1 MKCTPVFATKLI
13 LCLSGLVF
21 RGLGKT
27 VMTISLLAHLATQG
41 KWGPHLIIVPA
52 SVLLN
57 WEMELKRWAPGF
69 KILTYFGSLKER
81 KQKRVGWT
89 KLNAFHVCLT
99 TYKLATQ
106 DSYIFKRKHWFYM
119 ILDEAHN
126 IKNYRSQRWQT
137 LLNYRTK
144 RRLLLTGTPLQN
156 DLMELWA
163 LMHFLM
169 PHIFSSHSEF
179 KGKKRKLGLSELS

>member
-1 MKCTPVFATKLI
+1 
-13 LCLSGLVF
+13 
-21 RGLGKT
+21 
-27 VMTISLLAHLATQG
+27 
-41 KWGPHLIIVPA
+41 
-52 SVLLN
+52 N
-57 WEMELKRWAPGF
+57 WEMELKRWCPGF

-81 KQKRVGWT
+81 KAKRVGWT
-89 KLNAFHVCLT
+89 KPNSFHVCLT

-106 DSYIFKRKHWFYM
+106 DAHVFKRKKWFYM

-137 LLNYRTK
+137 LLNYRTR

-169 PHIFSSHSEF
+169 PYIFSSHSEF
-179 KGKKRKLGLSELS
+179 KGTSLCLWF